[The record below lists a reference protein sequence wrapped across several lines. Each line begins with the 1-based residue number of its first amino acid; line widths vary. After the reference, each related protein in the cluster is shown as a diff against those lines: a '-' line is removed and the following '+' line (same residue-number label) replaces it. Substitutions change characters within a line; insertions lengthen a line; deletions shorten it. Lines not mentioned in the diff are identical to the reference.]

1 MRVCIVPNDIELRN
15 QLSNSLI
22 VIWTVKRESDEVD
35 VCSKQDLID
44 KHYDLESLDLEEFDY
59 TPTEESA

>member
-59 TPTEESA
+59 TPTEEPA